1 MAKGRK
7 ILSPSH
13 RIPFQYRMMMS
24 PTLFASEIAHFLL
37 SRESTMARGGSN
49 RRRDGP
55 EASLVLEGLLAVA
68 KDRRYHKQCQ
78 RIVQDVISD
87 PSLEDD
93 DEDETSDY
101 GHYHDESHSSLS
113 SSSTLSLSSTS
124 SSSISSLVASLWM
137 AMVVWRKNGKR
148 TLGMEACGLEFA
160 DPMMVTSDGD
170 ARTRRWTAAAAS
182 ILASAASQ
190 LYLSQ
195 GVPPSRRISEDGVDA
210 GRSSAR
216 RRRGHGHHQDHQHRG
231 EALRGAERRQYF
243 EDQRRAMVERSSGT
257 AKRRDDPTSRRS
269 NNVRNDAHRPKPPEA
284 RSLASTLLQ
293 WARHLAASIASATD
307 DYGPHAVWN
316 ESAASSTMSH
326 PQRVQALSI
335 GAWIV
340 RLHLAFY
347 CLGGGECRHSYP
359 SWLHRLFRLSF
370 VPSRDALAHRPN
382 GTPTLAGM
390 LIVAQAIGAGVPAI
404 TRAMLRYLER
414 KGLLGSASPPPSAG
428 AKSSIKF
435 VSRRDELPRKRVE
448 PHVSVSEA
456 SHGRPRTNA
465 PASSA
470 SASFANATAERTCM
484 ICRQVRRD
492 PACPP
497 CGHVFCWSC
506 LQQWLEHRPSCP
518 YCRTS
523 CRPQNVMALR
533 KY

>member
-1 MAKGRK
+1 
-7 ILSPSH
+7 
-13 RIPFQYRMMMS
+13 
-24 PTLFASEIAHFLL
+24 
-37 SRESTMARGGSN
+37 MARGGSN
-49 RRRDGP
+49 QRRDGP
-55 EASLVLEGLLAVA
+55 GASLVLEGLLAVA

-78 RIVQDVISD
+78 GIVQDVISD

-93 DEDETSDY
+93 DEDENSDY
-101 GHYHDESHSSLS
+101 GHYHDDTHSSLS

-137 AMVVWRKNGKR
+137 AMVVWRKGGKK

-160 DPMMVTSDGD
+160 DMVVTSGGD
-170 ARTRRWTAAAAS
+170 ARTRRWTAAAS

-190 LYLSQ
+190 WYLSQ

-216 RRRGHGHHQDHQHRG
+216 RRRGHHYHQDQPPGG

-269 NNVRNDAHRPKPPEA
+269 NNVGNDAHRPKPPDA

-293 WARHLAASIASATD
+293 WARQLAASIASATD

-316 ESAASSTMSH
+316 EASSSTLSH

-347 CLGGGECRHSYP
+347 CLGGGECRHLYP

-382 GTPTLAGM
+382 GTPALVGM
-390 LIVAQAIGAGVPAI
+390 LIVAQAIGTGVPAI
-404 TRAMLRYLER
+404 TRAMLRYLDR
-414 KGLLGSASPPPSAG
+414 KGLLGSASPPPSAV
-428 AKSSIKF
+428 AKSSIQF
-435 VSRRDELPRKRVE
+435 VSRPDELPRRKVQA
-448 PHVSVSEA
+448 PVSDA
-456 SHGRPRTNA
+456 SHGRSHTNA

-470 SASFANATAERTCM
+470 SASSSNASAERTCM

-497 CGHVFCWSC
+497 CGHVFCWMC

-523 CRPQNVMALR
+523 CRPQDVMALR